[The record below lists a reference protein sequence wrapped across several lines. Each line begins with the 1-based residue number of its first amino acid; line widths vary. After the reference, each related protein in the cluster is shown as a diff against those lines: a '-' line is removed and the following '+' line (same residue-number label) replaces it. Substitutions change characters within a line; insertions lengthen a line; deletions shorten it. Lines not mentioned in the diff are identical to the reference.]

1 MSIAP
6 TLMKYL
12 DQNAMYDTL
21 FHEPTMTSMRT
32 AEACHIPGDCLAKG
46 VVLRRNGSY
55 LLAVLPA
62 SHRISLPEL

>member
-1 MSIAP
+1 MPLTAPCIQKSVCSDRLDDSLRRWIMSIAP

-32 AEACHIPGDCLAKG
+32 AEACHIPSD
-46 VVLRRNGSY
+46 
-55 LLAVLPA
+55 
-62 SHRISLPEL
+62 